1 MMGLQPSPVLLAS
14 LGVGL
19 LTLLGLALGS
29 YLVRR
34 SRRPR
39 ITLLDPNEKY
49 LLRLLDKTT
58 VNHNTKRFRFA
69 LPTAHHVLGLPVGKH
84 VYLSARIDGSLVIR
98 PYTPITSDEDQ
109 GYVDLVIKVYLKG
122 VHPRF
127 PEGGK
132 MSQYLDSLKTGDVV
146 EFRGP
151 SGLLTYA
158 GKGMFSIQPNKK
170 SPPEPRVA
178 RKLGM
183 IAGGTGITPM
193 LQLIQAILKDP
204 EDPTQCFLLFANQ
217 TEKDIILR
225 EDLEELQARHPNHF
239 KLWFTLD
246 HPPEG
251 ALLDYHRPTPAPHCT
266 PLPAWTWS
274 VILSSPRAD
283 WAYSKGFV
291 SADMI
296 QEHLPAPGDDMLLLL
311 CGPPPMVQLACHPN
325 LDKLGYSQKM
335 RFTY

>member
-1 MMGLQPSPVLLAS
+1 MGIQTSPVLLAS

-19 LTLLGLALGS
+19 VTLLGLAVGS

-34 SRRPR
+34 SRRPQV
-39 ITLLDPNEKY
+39 TLLDPNEKY
-49 LLRLLDKTT
+49 LLRLLDKT
-58 VNHNTKRFRFA
+58 
-69 LPTAHHVLGLPVGKH
+69 
-84 VYLSARIDGSLVIR
+84 
-98 PYTPITSDEDQ
+98 
-109 GYVDLVIKVYLKG
+109 VYLKG
-122 VHPRF
+122 VHPKF

-132 MSQYLDSLKTGDVV
+132 MSQYLDSLKVGDVV

-151 SGLLTYA
+151 SGLLTYT
-158 GKGMFSIQPNKK
+158 GKGHFNIQPNKK

-178 RKLGM
+178 KKLGM

-193 LQLIQAILKDP
+193 LQLIRAILKVP

-225 EDLEELQARHPNHF
+225 EDLEELQARYPNRF

-246 HPPEG
+246 HPPK
-251 ALLDYHRPTPAPHCT
+251 
-266 PLPAWTWS
+266 
-274 VILSSPRAD
+274 D

-291 SADMI
+291 TADMI
-296 QEHLPAPGDDMLLLL
+296 REHLPAPGDDVLVLL

>member
-1 MMGLQPSPVLLAS
+1 MGFQPSPVLLAS

-34 SRRPR
+34 SRRPQV
-39 ITLLDPNEKY
+39 TLLDPNEKY

-84 VYLSARIDGSLVIR
+84 VHLSARIDGSLVIR

-122 VHPRF
+122 VHPKF

-132 MSQYLDSLKTGDVV
+132 MSQYLNSLKIGDVV

-151 SGLLTYA
+151 SGLLTYT
-158 GKGMFSIQPNKK
+158 GKGKFSIQPNKK

-183 IAGGTGITPM
+183 IAGGTGYLCAGITPM
-193 LQLIQAILKDP
+193 LQLIRAILKDP
-204 EDPTQCFLLFANQ
+204 EDTTQCFLLFANQ

-225 EDLEELQARHPNHF
+225 EDLEELQAQYPNHF

-246 HPPEG
+246 HPPE
-251 ALLDYHRPTPAPHCT
+251 
-266 PLPAWTWS
+266 
-274 VILSSPRAD
+274 D

-296 QEHLPAPGDDMLLLL
+296 QEHLPAPGDDVLLLL

>member
-1 MMGLQPSPVLLAS
+1 
-14 LGVGL
+14 
-19 LTLLGLALGS
+19 
-29 YLVRR
+29 
-34 SRRPR
+34 
-39 ITLLDPNEKY
+39 
-49 LLRLLDKTT
+49 
-58 VNHNTKRFRFA
+58 
-69 LPTAHHVLGLPVGKH
+69 
-84 VYLSARIDGSLVIR
+84 
-98 PYTPITSDEDQ
+98 
-109 GYVDLVIKVYLKG
+109 
-122 VHPRF
+122 
-127 PEGGK
+127 
-132 MSQYLDSLKTGDVV
+132 MSQYLDSLKAGDVV

-170 SPPEPRVA
+170 SLPEPRVA

-225 EDLEELQARHPNHF
+225 EDLEELQARHPDHF
-239 KLWFTLD
+239 TLWFTLD
-246 HPPEG
+246 HPPE
-251 ALLDYHRPTPAPHCT
+251 
-266 PLPAWTWS
+266 
-274 VILSSPRAD
+274 D

-296 QEHLPAPGDDMLLLL
+296 QEHLPAPGEDVLLLL

-325 LDKLGYSQKM
+325 LDKLGYSQRM